1 MRVGGSM
8 EEQNPLSWE
17 KLAIGML
24 VEKLGRKPTPKEVAI
39 LVDELAAEWQWP
51 VADCWSKT
59 IN

>member
-1 MRVGGSM
+1 M